1 MLQNYALGDFS
12 NTIEIP
18 EEEDEFT
25 ELLVGMTLMVDDFRE
40 MITER
45 EHTIVKLQDA
55 ESALRYSK
63 EQMKNRLEM
72 IQLMFAISNKFL
84 TLSFENL
91 DDEINLALKKIADF
105 VGANRSSLFVFSDD
119 LNTITNT
126 HEWVASEADSQ
137 IDLLQGIP
145 FETFGHH
152 AKSLLKHEIIA
163 ISKIVDY
170 PPEAEAELAWVK
182 EYGFRSMLFVPLTS
196 EGKLFGTLGFYGE
209 VGDTIIWSNLFLQL
223 LTVIG
228 DIFVNTFSRQK
239 SDEILANRI
248 QEMERF
254 NRMAVGREHRM
265 VELKRQVNEYAARLG
280 EEPLFDISFTGD

>member
-1 MLQNYALGDFS
+1 MLLHSGSKSSPRSASRGGWRGASGSFPS
-12 NTIEIP
+12 RP
-18 EEEDEFT
+18 GS
-25 ELLVGMTLMVDDFRE
+25 LLKG
-40 MITER
+40 
-45 EHTIVKLQDA
+45 
-55 ESALRYSK
+55 ALRPVARSPPVRVAGGRCSVCAAA
-63 EQMKNRLEM
+63 NGIRH
-72 IQLMFAISNKFL
+72 SN
-84 TLSFENL
+84 
-91 DDEINLALKKIADF
+91 F